1 METMSEILSE
11 RIHEQTMQSLEREPI
26 LSTTG
31 TRAAI
36 GVLAARVN
44 ALEETVEELTSVI
57 RGLERS
63 ESYRGL

>member
-11 RIHEQTMQSLEREPI
+11 RMHEQTMQSLEREPI

-36 GVLAARVN
+36 GFLAARVN

-57 RGLERS
+57 RRLERS
-63 ESYRGL
+63 ESFRGL

>member
-11 RIHEQTMQSLEREPI
+11 RMHEQTMQTLGREPL

-36 GVLAARVN
+36 GLLAARVN
-44 ALEETVEELTSVI
+44 ALEETVKELTSVI
-57 RGLERS
+57 RGLERT
-63 ESYRGL
+63 ESFRGL